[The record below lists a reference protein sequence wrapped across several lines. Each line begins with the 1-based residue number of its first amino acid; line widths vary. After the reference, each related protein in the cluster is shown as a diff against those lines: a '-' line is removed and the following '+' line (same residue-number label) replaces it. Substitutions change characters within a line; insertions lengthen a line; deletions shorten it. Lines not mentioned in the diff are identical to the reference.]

1 MSIDWF
7 RWHHGSI
14 SDPKFTVIARKSKQ
28 PRSLVLAVWAA
39 LLETASQADD
49 RGSLEGVEI
58 DTIAACLDVEED
70 AVSAIYQ
77 AAVDKGLIADGRI
90 ASWDRRQVYREDD
103 DSKDRVRRFREKQ
116 KQSQEKYQEN
126 DQSIAPVTQGN
137 APVTQ
142 GNAPVTPQITDT
154 DTDQNREEQIRT
166 EKSVSPA
173 QARPARPPSRKTA
186 CPSDLS
192 ITPELQ
198 AWADQHGYIEPMAAH
213 LDNFRDKSIAK
224 GYRYADWNAAL
235 RNAIRDDWAGLRKPP
250 PIERAAPGG
259 GRRPGDK
266 REATM
271 ARNGDALSAWLG
283 DSVSVSVVQPK
294 EITHATH

>member
-173 QARPARPPSRKTA
+173 QARP
-186 CPSDLS
+186 
-192 ITPELQ
+192 
-198 AWADQHGYIEPMAAH
+198 
-213 LDNFRDKSIAK
+213 
-224 GYRYADWNAAL
+224 
-235 RNAIRDDWAGLRKPP
+235 PP
-250 PIERAAPGG
+250 PPPPPKNNFPPPPPKHHKKTRGG
-259 GRRPGDK
+259 ALPENRLSRRPVDHPRTASVG
-266 REATM
+266 RP
-271 ARNGDALSAWLG
+271 ARLSRVDGRSPGKLRRQSDRQWIRLRRLASG
-283 DSVSVSVVQPK
+283 V
-294 EITHATH
+294 A